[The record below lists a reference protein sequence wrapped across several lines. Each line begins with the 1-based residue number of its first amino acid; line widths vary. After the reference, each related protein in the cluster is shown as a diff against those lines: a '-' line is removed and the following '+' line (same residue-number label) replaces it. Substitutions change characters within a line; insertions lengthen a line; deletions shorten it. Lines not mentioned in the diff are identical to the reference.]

1 MADEYGP
8 RKQNGLTVSGLSG
21 CLMFIFVIIGS
32 FGGFLYLI
40 MQALEELQQ

>member
-1 MADEYGP
+1 
-8 RKQNGLTVSGLSG
+8 
-21 CLMFIFVIIGS
+21 MFIFVIIGS